1 MNGGSFMLNEQEKQL
16 RDERL
21 EQMTED
27 AFNANKM
34 DLGLYQKYDVKR
46 GLRESNGRG
55 VLTGLTEISDVNG
68 RREVDGKPVPIEG
81 ELYFQGYKVS
91 ELIDGNK
98 NRKFNFEEATY
109 LLLFGKLPNKNELR
123 EFIHL
128 LSQYRELPSKFVRDV
143 ILKAPS
149 ANIMNG
155 MQRSVLTLYSY
166 DKAPDDTSITNVLR
180 QSLLLI
186 GVMPLIA
193 VYNYHAYQHYNNE
206 RSLIIRYPSEDLS
219 TAENILRML
228 RDDGAYT
235 DLEARVL
242 DECLVI
248 HAEHGGGNNSTF
260 TNHVVSST
268 GTDTYSAI
276 AASLASL
283 KGPKHGGANLKV
295 ENMFS
300 DIKAH
305 ISNWQD
311 ETAIQDYLEKIMRR
325 EAFDHSGLIYGMGH
339 AIYTLS
345 DPRAVILKEAAR
357 KLSEAK
363 GLEEEFGLYESV
375 EKISSKLLSE
385 RKQLSKPICCN
396 VDFYSGFVYSML
408 GIPVQLYTPIFA
420 IARVAGWS
428 AHRMEELINEGKL
441 IRPAYK
447 YVGHHK
453 AYRRLEERD

>member
-1 MNGGSFMLNEQEKQL
+1 MLNEQEKQL

-27 AFNANKM
+27 AFN
-34 DLGLYQKYDVKR
+34 
-46 GLRESNGRG
+46 
-55 VLTGLTEISDVNG
+55 G
-68 RREVDGKPVPIEG
+68 RREIDGKPVPIEG

-91 ELIDGNK
+91 ELVDGNR

-295 ENMFS
+295 ENMFA

-311 ETAIQDYLEKIMRR
+311 EAAIQDYLEKIMRK

-357 KLSEAK
+357 KLSQAK

>member
-1 MNGGSFMLNEQEKQL
+1 MLSEAEKKE

-21 EQMTED
+21 VELTD
-27 AFNANKM
+27 VALNANKM
-34 DLGLYQKYDVKR
+34 DMSLYQKYDVKR

-68 RREVDGKPVPIEG
+68 HKDIAGESVPIEG
-81 ELYFQGYKVS
+81 ELYFQGYKVG
-91 ELIDGNK
+91 ELIEGNK
-98 NRKFNFEEATY
+98 NRKFTFEEATY
-109 LLLFGKLPNKNELR
+109 LLLFGDLPTRTELK

-128 LSQYRELPSKFVRDV
+128 LAQYRELPSKFVRDV
-143 ILKAPS
+143 IMKAPS
-149 ANIMNG
+149 KNIMNG

-166 DKAPDDTSITNVLR
+166 DSDPDNTSIQNVFR
-180 QSLLLI
+180 QALLLI
-186 GVMPLIA
+186 GVMPMIA

-206 RSLIIRYPSEDLS
+206 RSLIIRYPSESLS

-235 DLEARVL
+235 ELEARVL

-260 TNHVVSST
+260 TTHVVSST
-268 GTDTYSAI
+268 GTDTYSAV

-283 KGPKHGGANLKV
+283 KGPRHGGANLKV
-295 ENMFS
+295 EKMFS
-300 DIKAH
+300 DIKSH
-305 ISNWQD
+305 LTNWED
-311 ETAIQDYLEKIMRR
+311 ESQIQNYLEKIMRR
-325 EAFDHSGLIYGMGH
+325 EAFDGSGLIYGMGH

-357 KLSEAK
+357 RLSEAK
-363 GLEEEFGLYESV
+363 GLEEEFALYESV
-375 EKISSKLLSE
+375 EKISAKLLTEHKS
-385 RKQLSKPICCN
+385 LSKPICCN

-408 GIPVQLYTPIFA
+408 GIPKQLYTPIFA
-420 IARVAGWS
+420 IARISGWA

-447 YVGHHK
+447 YVGHHRSYK
-453 AYRRLEERD
+453 KIEDR

>member
-1 MNGGSFMLNEQEKQL
+1 MLNEQEKQL

>member
-1 MNGGSFMLNEQEKQL
+1 MLSDAEKEI
-16 RDERL
+16 RDKRL
-21 EQMTED
+21 IELTD
-27 AFNANKM
+27 VALNANKM
-34 DLGLYQKYDVKR
+34 DMGLYQKYDVKR

-68 RREVDGKPVPIEG
+68 HKDINGESVSIEG
-81 ELYFQGYKVS
+81 ELYFQGYKVG

-98 NRKFNFEEATY
+98 NRKFTFEEATY
-109 LLLFGKLPNKNELR
+109 LLLFGSLPTKNELK

-149 ANIMNG
+149 KNIMNG

-166 DKAPDDTSITNVLR
+166 DKDPDDTSIQNVLR
-180 QSLLLI
+180 QSMLLI
-186 GVMPLIA
+186 GVMPMIA
-193 VYNYHAYQHYNNE
+193 VYNYHAYQHFNNE
-206 RSLIIRYPSEDLS
+206 RSLIIRYPSESLS

-260 TNHVVSST
+260 TTHVVSST
-268 GTDTYSAI
+268 GTDTYSAV

-283 KGPKHGGANLKV
+283 KGPRHGGANLKV
-295 ENMFS
+295 EKMFE
-300 DIKAH
+300 DIKGH
-305 ISNWQD
+305 LTNWDD
-311 ETAIQDYLEKIMRR
+311 EAQIQAYLEKIMNKD
-325 EAFDHSGLIYGMGH
+325 AFDRSGLIYGMGH

-375 EKISSKLLSE
+375 ERISAKLLTE
-385 RKQLSKPICCN
+385 HKTLSKPICCN

-408 GIPVQLYTPIFA
+408 GIPKQLYTPIFA
-420 IARVAGWS
+420 IARISGWA

-447 YVGHHK
+447 YVGHHR
-453 AYRRLEERD
+453 AYRKLEDR

>member
-1 MNGGSFMLNEQEKQL
+1 MLSDEEKQL
-16 RDERL
+16 RDDQLL
-21 EQMTED
+21 ELTEVALD
-27 AFNANKM
+27 ANKM
-34 DLGLYQKYDVKR
+34 DMGLYQLYDVKR
-46 GLRESNGRG
+46 GLRDSDGRG

-68 RREVDGKPVPIEG
+68 RKEVNGKRIPIEG
-81 ELYFQGYKVS
+81 ELYFQGYRVS
-91 ELIDGNK
+91 DLVNGHK

-109 LLLFGKLPNKNELR
+109 LLLFGDLPTRTELR
-123 EFIHL
+123 EFVHL
-128 LSQYRELPSKFVRDV
+128 LAQYRELPSKFVRDV

-155 MQRSVLTLYSY
+155 LQRSVLTLYSY
-166 DKAPDDTSITNVLR
+166 DKDPDDISVENVLR
-180 QSLLLI
+180 QAMLLI

-193 VYNYHAYQHYNNE
+193 VYNYHAYQHYHND

-228 RDDGAYT
+228 REDGAYT

-260 TNHVVSST
+260 TTHVVSST
-268 GTDTYSAI
+268 GTDTYSAV

-283 KGPKHGGANLKV
+283 KGPRHGGANHKV
-295 ENMFS
+295 ENMFA
-300 DIKAH
+300 DIKEH
-305 ISNWQD
+305 LTSWQD
-311 ETAIQDYLEKIMRR
+311 EAQIQEYLEKLIKK
-325 EAFDHSGLIYGMGH
+325 EAFDRSGLIYGMGH

-363 GLEEEFGLYESV
+363 GLEEEFGLYETI
-375 EKISSKLLSE
+375 EKISSRLLTEKLG
-385 RKQLSKPICCN
+385 KPICCN

-420 IARVAGWS
+420 ISRISGWA

-447 YVGHHK
+447 YVGHHR
-453 AYRRLEERD
+453 AYKKIEDR